1 MTSKIIQN
9 IVLKNGGTIWLPPNP
24 DRVNASIP
32 DLSLPDSSQQY
43 DVGTAY
49 TYNGKA
55 YYYSYA
61 TAIVKPRQ
69 LAETSYHQATAQ
81 AVIAA
86 NADIYAT
93 SIVITTASGD
103 GVASDGVFAKDALKG
118 GHVVVFVAGSGGDD
132 DDFARGIISSTAV
145 AAAGEVTLEL
155 DGPIPHALVHDTSV
169 AEAIASPWAY
179 IRLGADVARTKVGVP
194 TCYAAAAKWVW
205 VQTWGPTWIA
215 PQSTVGVAGL
225 VGIVARHDGSIEPA
239 DSTVSAYISNQHLGY
254 TMFPSSTST
263 QAAPFVYL
271 QIAHP

>member
-1 MTSKIIQN
+1 MTIQKQSF
-9 IVLKNGGTIWLPPNP
+9 VLDNGGSIWLPPEPNY
-24 DRVNASIP
+24 VNLTIP
-32 DLSLPDSSQQY
+32 NLSLPDTSQQY
-43 DVGTAY
+43 DIGTAY
-49 TYNGKA
+49 LYNGKC
-55 YYYSYA
+55 YYYSYT

-81 AVIAA
+81 AAIGAA
-86 NADIYAT
+86 ADIYAT

-132 DDFARGIISSTAV
+132 DDFTKGIISNPAL
-145 AAAGEVTLEL
+145 AAAGTMTIEL
-155 DGPIPHALVHDTSV
+155 DGPIPHALVKTTSV
-169 AEAIASPWAY
+169 AETIVSPYAY

-194 TCYAAAAKWVW
+194 ACYAAAERWVW

-225 VGIVARHDGSIEPA
+225 IGIVARHDGSLEPA
-239 DSTVSAYISNQHLGY
+239 DSTVSSLISNQHLGY

>member
-1 MTSKIIQN
+1 MNVQQN
-9 IVLKNGGTIWLPPNP
+9 IQLENGGTIWLPPSPTYNN
-24 DRVNASIP
+24 VGIP
-32 DLSLPDSSQQY
+32 DLSKPNTKQLY
-43 DVGTAY
+43 DVGCAY

-55 YYYSYA
+55 YYYAYVISA
-61 TAIVKPRQ
+61 VKSRQ
-69 LAETSYHQATAQ
+69 LAETAYHQATAQ

-103 GVASDGVFAKDALKG
+103 GIASDGVFALNALKG

-132 DDFARGIISSTAV
+132 DDFTAGILSSTAV
-145 AAAGEVTLEL
+145 AAAGEVTLTL
-155 DGPIPHALVHDTSV
+155 DTPIPHALVHDTSV
-169 AEAIASPWAY
+169 AEAIASPYAY

-225 VGIVARHDGSIEPA
+225 IGIVARHDGSLEPA
-239 DSTVSAYISNQHLGY
+239 DSTVSSLISNQHVGY

-263 QAAPFVYL
+263 QGAPFVYL

>member
-1 MTSKIIQN
+1 MTVAQKQSF
-9 IVLKNGGTIWLPPNP
+9 VLDNGGSIWLPPNP
-24 DRVNASIP
+24 DKVNLTIP
-32 DLSLPDSSQQY
+32 NLSLPDTSQQY
-43 DVGTAY
+43 DIGTAY
-49 TYNGKA
+49 LYNGKC
-55 YYYSYA
+55 YYYSYT
-61 TAIVKPRQ
+61 TAIVKQRQ

-93 SIVITTASGD
+93 QIVLTTASGD
-103 GVASDGVFAKDALKG
+103 GIASDGVFAKDALKG

-132 DDFARGIISSTAV
+132 DDFTRGIIGNAAL
-145 AAAGEVTLEL
+145 AAAGELTIDL

-169 AEAIASPWAY
+169 AEAIASPYAY
-179 IRLGADVARTKVGVP
+179 IRLGADVARTKVGAP
-194 TCYAAAAKWVW
+194 ACYAAAAKWVW
-205 VQTWGPTWIA
+205 VQTWGPCWIA

-225 VGIVARHDGSIEPA
+225 VGIVARHDGSLEPA
-239 DSTVSAYISNQHLGY
+239 DSTVSSLISNQHLGY